1 MEVEDSGIYWRSK
14 DGGRGFWNIWRSK
27 DGGRGFWNKL
37 EVCPI
42 LNVSMGT
49 KY

>member
-1 MEVEDSGIYWRSK
+1 MKVEDSKIY
-14 DGGRGFWNIWRSK
+14 WRSK

-42 LNVSMGT
+42 INVSMGT
-49 KY
+49 KYRIP